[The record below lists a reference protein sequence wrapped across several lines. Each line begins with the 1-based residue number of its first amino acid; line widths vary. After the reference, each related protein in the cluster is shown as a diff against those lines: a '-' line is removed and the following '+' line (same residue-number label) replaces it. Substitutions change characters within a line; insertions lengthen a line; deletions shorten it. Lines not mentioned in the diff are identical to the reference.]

1 MTTDR
6 GPSYAG
12 RMRRSNGAAAS
23 PLTWALAL
31 VFLLVLDTAITR
43 TQLLWGKTVFA
54 GPRGERE
61 VFDLTYQTLRKIYA
75 GERGPEPRVALL
87 GNSRLIVATRE
98 QSVESELARVL
109 PQLDT
114 QVDLLGTFGMGPI
127 IAELLTRHL
136 DRLEP
141 DLVVFTISGSELR
154 EPPSHQMENPAY
166 RLLNLGW
173 RDSPVPPRS
182 WSSRVDRWLRTSW
195 RLWRFREFSRDAI
208 QARLLSPRS
217 PAPMS
222 HRFTTTREVLAYAR
236 GNDQAAS
243 INAAYERWKR
253 RPTLEHFVAYL
264 ETGHSLHLQTVALRA
279 RQEPIPD
286 QVRSNVDTLDAMF
299 ERFARAPWRTLV
311 LLMPENPI
319 VELDTR
325 GDYHQ
330 LGRSEREA
338 TLIRAAAERHG
349 LSLVDGR
356 RWMPAE
362 AFMDFDHL
370 WRDLS
375 AFETPLAREIANALG
390 S

>member
-1 MTTDR
+1 
-6 GPSYAG
+6 
-12 RMRRSNGAAAS
+12 
-23 PLTWALAL
+23 
-31 VFLLVLDTAITR
+31 
-43 TQLLWGKTVFA
+43 
-54 GPRGERE
+54 
-61 VFDLTYQTLRKIYA
+61 
-75 GERGPEPRVALL
+75 
-87 GNSRLIVATRE
+87 
-98 QSVESELARVL
+98 
-109 PQLDT
+109 
-114 QVDLLGTFGMGPI
+114 
-127 IAELLTRHL
+127 
-136 DRLEP
+136 
-141 DLVVFTISGSELR
+141 
-154 EPPSHQMENPAY
+154 
-166 RLLNLGW
+166 
-173 RDSPVPPRS
+173 
-182 WSSRVDRWLRTSW
+182 
-195 RLWRFREFSRDAI
+195 
-208 QARLLSPRS
+208 
-217 PAPMS
+217 MS

-236 GNDQAAS
+236 GEDQAAS
-243 INAAYERWKR
+243 LNAAYERWKQ

-264 ETGHSLHLQTVALRA
+264 ETGHGLHLQTVALRA

-330 LGRSEREA
+330 PGRSEREA

-349 LSLVDGR
+349 LSVVDGR